1 MTQWLLIR
9 RLRGPAFLLLIGI
22 MAMLH
27 EWTDFGFG
35 RSWPLLLILG
45 GLLALAERA
54 ALAQA
59 DLEGYDPVTGQPI
72 PPDTPFSTSGYRDPG
87 TSIIPT
93 SSATAPGS
101 DPDTGRP

>member
-54 ALAQA
+54 ALAHA
-59 DLEGYDPVTGQPI
+59 DMEGYDPTTGQPR
-72 PPDTPFSTSGYRDPG
+72 PVDAPYGTTSYGAPG
-87 TSIIPT
+87 SSIVPTTSVT
-93 SSATAPGS
+93 PGS
-101 DPDTGRP
+101 DPGEGRQ